1 MESTEAGRA
10 LVHGTDL
17 AAPAVRPWIAAA
29 TDVRH
34 LHPDDDTCGLPAD
47 VDAES
52 VDVIVDAGPLERRLI
67 FAVWAWPRLAVGG
80 RLVLVA
86 AGSAR
91 AIGITFAVALQVFRE
106 LDRIDIVPDGADVAI
121 LRKCGPKPYANWNR
135 VEGRASWQVGDDDL
149 VATLERLGAA

>member
-1 MESTEAGRA
+1 MESTKAGCA
-10 LVHGTDL
+10 LVHGTDP

-34 LHPDDDTCGLPAD
+34 LHPDDDPCGIPAGL
-47 VDAES
+47 DAES
-52 VDVIVDAGPLERRLI
+52 ADVIVDAGPLERRLI

-86 AGSAR
+86 AESAR

-106 LDRIDIVPDGADVAI
+106 LDRMDITPDGADVAV
-121 LRKCGPKPYANWNR
+121 LRKCRPKPYVNWNR
-135 VEGRASWQVGDDDL
+135 VEDRASWQVGDDDL
-149 VATLERLGAA
+149 AATLERLGAA